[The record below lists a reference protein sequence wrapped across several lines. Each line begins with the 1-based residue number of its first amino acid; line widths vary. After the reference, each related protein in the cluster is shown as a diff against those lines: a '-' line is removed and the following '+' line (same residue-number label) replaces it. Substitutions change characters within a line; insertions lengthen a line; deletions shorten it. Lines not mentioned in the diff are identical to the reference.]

1 MLTMQR
7 TMKYTITRKHVFLD
21 KEPVLMYFIENMAFC
36 FDVLE
41 RNEKQDKWILSECAI
56 NQEFTLKD
64 VINSS
69 EYLLQEECHP
79 VIFEL
84 DLVNPE
90 LIPE

>member
-1 MLTMQR
+1 
-7 TMKYTITRKHVFLD
+7 MKYKISRKHVFLD
-21 KEPVLMYFIENMAFC
+21 KDPVLMYFIENMPFC
-36 FDVLE
+36 FDVLDKVDRE
-41 RNEKQDKWILSECAI
+41 DKWTLSEAAI
-56 NQEFTLKD
+56 NEEYTLKD
-64 VINSS
+64 VIRSS

>member
-1 MLTMQR
+1 
-7 TMKYTITRKHVFLD
+7 MKYKITRKYVFLD
-21 KEPVLMYFIENMAFC
+21 KEPVLMYFIEHMPFQ
-36 FDVLE
+36 FDTLE
-41 RNEKQDKWILSECAI
+41 RREKEDIWILSEAAI
-56 NQEFTLKD
+56 NEEYTLKD

>member
-1 MLTMQR
+1 
-7 TMKYTITRKHVFLD
+7 MKYKITRKYVFLD

-41 RNEKQDKWILSECAI
+41 REEKQDKWILSECAI
-56 NQEFTLKD
+56 NQEYSLKD

>member
-1 MLTMQR
+1 MQR

-41 RNEKQDKWILSECAI
+41 RDEKQDKWILSECAI